1 MTTGSLILA
10 TIGILLGATGT
21 YLLLPHRRGEAK
33 ARTIYILG
41 ATFAGLG
48 LLGFLALLS
57 PPALSPLAD
66 LVAGSFFYVFAG
78 GALGCGVMTVT
89 SRNPVYSALWFAAV
103 VVSVAGLFLL
113 ADAQFLA
120 AGSVI
125 VYAGA
130 IIVTFLFVIM
140 LAQTEGRAVYDRA
153 ARSPGRAVFTSFLLL
168 WSLAYC
174 LASIQGT
181 PNGPPVAGDAPT
193 PESRLVRGREIAAFY
208 QLAETNEAR
217 KALERTLRPTSA
229 LHADGDLSKPKPNV
243 AGLGEAL
250 YTDHLLTVELAGSIL
265 FAALIAAVLI
275 ANPKRADAAP
285 GAPPNVEA

>member
-10 TIGILLGATGT
+10 TIGILFGATGT
-21 YLLLPHRRGEAK
+21 YLLLPHRLGAAK
-33 ARTIYILG
+33 TRTIYILG
-41 ATFAGLG
+41 AVFASLG
-48 LLGFLALLS
+48 LVGFLALLS
-57 PPALSPLAD
+57 PPALSPLGD
-66 LVAGSFFYVFAG
+66 FIAGSFFYVFAG
-78 GALGCGVMTVT
+78 GAIGCGVMTVT

-140 LAQTEGRAVYDRA
+140 LAQMEGRAVYDRA

-168 WSLAYC
+168 WSLTYC
-174 LASIQGT
+174 LASVRGK
-181 PNGPPVAGDAPT
+181 PDGPPPAGELAG
-193 PESRLVRGREIAAFY
+193 PEARLLRGREIAGFY
-208 QLAETNEAR
+208 QLAETNEGR
-217 KALERTLRPTSA
+217 KALEHSLRPTSS
-229 LHADGDLSKPKPNV
+229 LYVEADPSKPKPNV

-250 YTDHLLTVELAGSIL
+250 YADHLLTVELAGSIL
-265 FAALIAAVLI
+265 FAALVAAVLI
-275 ANPKRADAAP
+275 ANPKRAGVPPTPAA
-285 GAPPNVEA
+285 AVEV